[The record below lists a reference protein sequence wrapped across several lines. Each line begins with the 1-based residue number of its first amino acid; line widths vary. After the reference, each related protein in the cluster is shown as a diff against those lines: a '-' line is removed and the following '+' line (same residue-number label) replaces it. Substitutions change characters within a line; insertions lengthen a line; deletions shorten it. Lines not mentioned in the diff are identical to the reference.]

1 MVMNTSIVISMAGLG
16 KVRVI
21 YLGEK
26 NDKKS
31 VIGQGEDK
39 GQYVEVKL
47 NPSKKR
53 TKFDTV
59 LIPWARV
66 VKVVIF

>member
-1 MVMNTSIVISMAGLG
+1 MNTSIVMSMAGLG

-21 YLGEK
+21 YLGP
-26 NDKKS
+26 NDEKKS
-31 VIGQGEDK
+31 VNGQGEDK

-47 NPSKKR
+47 NPSERR

-59 LIPWARV
+59 LIPWYRIC
-66 VKVVIF
+66 KVIVF